1 MRIASL
7 LLASCVATAAAAAHR
22 MDLEV
27 PTRVYKPF
35 AISIS
40 LDRPGAM
47 EALKAANPD
56 HYRRAVGIL
65 RVASDMPCEG
75 VPRVIQADFNAAL
88 AQCEGATIRTSYPAQ
103 RDVAFV
109 LDGTRYTK
117 RVVLNEREVLVP
129 LANTP

>member
-7 LLASCVATAAAAAHR
+7 LLASCAAAAAAAGPV
-22 MDLEV
+22 DLKV
-27 PTRVYKPF
+27 PIHVVRPYDV
-35 AISIS
+35 SIS
-40 LDRPGAM
+40 LDRPGAL
-47 EALKAANPD
+47 EALQASNPD

-88 AQCEGATIRTSYPAQ
+88 AQCEGATIRTSWPAQ

-109 LDGTRYTK
+109 LDGTRYTA
-117 RVVLNEREVLVP
+117 RVFLNEREALTP
-129 LANTP
+129 LADRR